1 MNLVQKTKFSLLC
14 CGLIFLNACNIVN
27 PRLERFSTE
36 NKPQVGELTFS
47 ESKDETLYF
56 KVLAL
61 GEANQTRVDVF
72 THMST
77 SRKPISADKITAQA
91 HLPNGE
97 QKALALR
104 KQDGEGNHF
113 VGVIP
118 GVDKGQYRV
127 TIKIKLSKEYE
138 QSQTILF
145 AR

>member
-1 MNLVQKTKFSLLC
+1 M
-14 CGLIFLNACNIVN
+14 
-27 PRLERFSTE
+27 
-36 NKPQVGELTFS
+36 S

-72 THMST
+72 AHMST

-118 GVDKGQYRV
+118 GVDEGQYSV
-127 TIKIKLSKEYE
+127 TVEIKLSNGYE
-138 QSQTILF
+138 QSRTMFF

>member
-1 MNLVQKTKFSLLC
+1 MNLAQTTKFSLLC
-14 CGLIFLNACNIVN
+14 CGLLFLNACSILDQ
-27 PRLERFSTE
+27 RSERPSR
-36 NKPQVGELTFS
+36 QLISS
-47 ESKDETLYF
+47 EIKDETLYL

-97 QKALALR
+97 QKALDFR
-104 KQDGEGNHF
+104 RQEGEGNHF
-113 VGVIP
+113 VGIIP
-118 GVDKGQYRV
+118 GVDKGQYSV

-138 QSQTILF
+138 QSRSILF